1 MGTRRMLCRQ
11 EQAGAGRS
19 KPQVWDLCLG
29 GVSVSHLPHLQAVL
43 SWLSQ
48 SGFSSLLFLPPQ
60 DPYSGSRLHFAAF
73 LAQTR
78 AHLSCAPSSPIPV
91 PSLLFSI
98 APLQS
103 ALCWL
108 SFTLLYIIS
117 CPTTQETTIPHFQN
131 PPPWQILCFFS
142 LHPWEQSFLGF

>member
-1 MGTRRMLCRQ
+1 M
-11 EQAGAGRS
+11 QAGAGRS
-19 KPQVWDLCLG
+19 RQEQAPSLRPVSGRGLCLSPPSSAG
-29 GVSVSHLPHLQAVL
+29 C
-43 SWLSQ
+43 
-48 SGFSSLLFLPPQ
+48 SLLTLAVWFQLTAVFLPPQ

-91 PSLLFSI
+91 LSLLFSI

-131 PPPWQILCFFS
+131 PPP
-142 LHPWEQSFLGF
+142 